1 MITQAKFFNAAR
13 ENVQSII
20 NGTPVIGHAKAMA
33 QYAMGNPVEAN
44 KALKAASRS
53 TGVLFGATLGTV
65 IGGPSR
71 SSYRWNS
78 WRYLYRWNHNLN

>member
-65 IGGPSR
+65 IGGPIGAATGGIAGGI
-71 SSYRWNS
+71 YIDGITT
-78 WRYLYRWNHNLN
+78 